1 MIVAENFVIK
11 YNDSLKRLHFAD
23 GILGRLLSGAIRP
36 RPVFDR
42 KLCRGCGECVKCCPA
57 KVIRLVPPPEGQ
69 KPNGRGYAEVDL
81 SGCIRCYCC
90 QELCPFRAVRIK
102 RPLLNRLVIRR

>member
-1 MIVAENFVIK
+1 
-11 YNDSLKRLHFAD
+11 
-23 GILGRLLSGAIRP
+23 
-36 RPVFDR
+36 
-42 KLCRGCGECVKCCPA
+42 
-57 KVIRLVPPPEGQ
+57 
-69 KPNGRGYAEVDL
+69 AEVDL